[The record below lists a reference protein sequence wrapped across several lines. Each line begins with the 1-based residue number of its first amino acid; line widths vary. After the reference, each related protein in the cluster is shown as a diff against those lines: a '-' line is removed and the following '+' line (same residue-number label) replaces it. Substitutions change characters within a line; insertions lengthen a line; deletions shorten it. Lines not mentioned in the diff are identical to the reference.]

1 MEQTNKLLSFPILLI
16 WREEAEQRCCV
27 CASKG
32 GREGIGREQGGEG
45 GRRRGEWELLARRQQ
60 LSSSAN
66 VWRRINIGSQAALV
80 VLLLLLLLLPS
91 LLLLSLF
98 SLNNPFSLQY
108 HHLTWRTF
116 LSRPVFC
123 ESILSSL
130 ESGFWLIWKW
140 PFMMRSWW
148 CLNEVRA
155 RFVFA

>member
-1 MEQTNKLLSFPILLI
+1 MEQTNKQLSFPILLI
-16 WREEAEQRCCV
+16 WREEAEQGCCV

-32 GREGIGREQGGEG
+32 REGG
-45 GRRRGEWELLARRQQ
+45 RGEWELLARRQQ
-60 LSSSAN
+60 LCSSAN
-66 VWRRINIGSQAALV
+66 VWPRINIGSQAALV
-80 VLLLLLLLLPS
+80 VLLPLLLLFLLLPPPYPPLPQIS
-91 LLLLSLF
+91 F
-98 SLNNPFSLQY
+98 SNFFQC

-116 LSRPVFC
+116 LSRPVFW